1 MSDAHDPYAALR
13 HRDYRLLLSGT
24 VLAGLGSEVQATA
37 VGWEVFEKTGRN
49 DMIGYV
55 GLVQVLPVLLFSLPA
70 GQAADRYSRK
80 ALLVGALGL
89 LVLASLGL
97 AARSFFAESTIWLVY
112 PCLVLAGVGRAFSA
126 PARWSLVP
134 AVVPSQHLANA
145 VTWNS
150 SGWQIAFAAG
160 PSLGGLAIAYLGG
173 PPAAYLIAASCALVT
188 AGLIASLRPQAP
200 PRPIEGRSL
209 ASLLAGA
216 KFIWRTKLILAT
228 ITLDL
233 FAVLFGGAIALL
245 PAFSK
250 DVLRVGPVG
259 FGWLRAAPA
268 LGAISLA
275 VVLAHRPPLRRA
287 GRTLLW
293 AVGGFGAATIVFGL
307 SQNFVL
313 SFAMLAVTGALDNI
327 SVVVRGTLVQVL
339 TPDAM
344 RGRVSAVNAVFIDSS
359 NRLGDFESGMT
370 AQWFGRFAPPGAEP
384 RAFGPVASVV
394 FGGVCTIFVVLMVA
408 ARWPQVLRLGALQR
422 AGEDEAPAPAEL
434 PTDQPMR

>member
-1 MSDAHDPYAALR
+1 MSDTHDPYAALR
-13 HRDYRLLLSGT
+13 HRDYRLLLSGS
-24 VLAGLGSEVQATA
+24 VLAAIGGEVQATA

-49 DMIGYV
+49 DLIAYV
-55 GLVQVLPVLLFSLPA
+55 GLVQFVPVLLFSLPA

-80 ALLVGALGL
+80 LLLIGALA
-89 LVLASLGL
+89 LVAVASFGL
-97 AARSFFAESTIWLVY
+97 AARSFFAAEEVWLVY
-112 PCLVLAGVGRAFSA
+112 PCLLLAGVGRAFSA

-134 AVVPSQHLANA
+134 AVVPAHHLTNA

-150 SGWQIAFAAG
+150 SGWQVAFAAG

-173 PPAAYLIAASCALVT
+173 PASAYLIAGACALATV
-188 AGLIASLRPQAP
+188 GLISAIR
-200 PRPIEGRSL
+200 PRPTQRQAEGRSL

-228 ITLDL
+228 LTLDL

-245 PAFSK
+245 PAYSH
-250 DVLRVGPVG
+250 DILHVGPVG

-268 LGAISLA
+268 LGAIVMALL
-275 VVLAHRPPLRRA
+275 LAHRPPLRRA

-293 AVGGFGAATIVFGL
+293 AVAGFGVATIVFGL
-307 SQNFVL
+307 SRNFAL

-339 TPDAM
+339 TPDPM
-344 RGRVSAVNAVFIDSS
+344 RGRVSAVNAIFIDSS

-370 AQWFGRFAPPGAEP
+370 AEAFARWAPPDVRPQE
-384 RAFGPVASVV
+384 FGPTASVV
-394 FGGVCTIFVVLMVA
+394 FGGVGTLLVVLAVM
-408 ARWPQVLRLGALQR
+408 ARWPQVLRLGALHR
-422 AGEDEAPAPAEL
+422 AGEEEAPAPAEL
-434 PTDQPMR
+434 PTDQPIR

>member
-1 MSDAHDPYAALR
+1 MAEAHDPYAALR
-13 HRDYRLLLSGT
+13 HRDYRLLLAGT

-49 DMIGYV
+49 DLIGYV
-55 GLVQVLPVLLFSLPA
+55 GLVQFLPVLLFSLPA
-70 GQAADRYSRK
+70 GQAADRTSRK
-80 ALLVGALGL
+80 VLLGGALALLAV
-89 LVLASLGL
+89 ASLGL
-97 AARSFFAESTIWLVY
+97 AARSFFAEADVWLVY
-112 PCLVLAGVGRAFSA
+112 PCLGLAGVGRAFSA

-134 AVVPSQHLANA
+134 AVVPGQHLANA

-150 SGWQIAFAAG
+150 SGWQVAFAAG
-160 PSLGGLAIAYLGG
+160 PSLGGFAIAYLGG
-173 PPAAYLIAASCALVT
+173 PPTAYLIAAGCALVT
-188 AGLIASLRPQAP
+188 AALIAALRPRAR
-200 PRPIEGRSL
+200 PRSVESRSL

-216 KFIWRTKLILAT
+216 KFIGRTKLILAT

-245 PAFSK
+245 PAFCK
-250 DVLRVGPVG
+250 DILQVGPVG

-268 LGAISLA
+268 LGALSLA
-275 VVLAHRPPLRRA
+275 VVLAHRPPLRHA

-293 AVGGFGAATIVFGL
+293 AVAGFGAATIVFGL
-307 SQNFVL
+307 SRNFGL

-344 RGRVSAVNAVFIDSS
+344 RGRVSAVNAIFIDSS

-370 AQWFGRFAPPGAEP
+370 AQWFGRLAPPGVP
-384 RAFGPVASVV
+384 PQQFGPTTSVV
-394 FGGVCTIFVVLMVA
+394 FGGVCTILVVLGVMT
-408 ARWPQVLRLGALQR
+408 RWPQVLRLGALHR
-422 AGEDEAPAPAEL
+422 AGEESAPAPAEL
-434 PTDQPMR
+434 PTDQPIR

>member
-24 VLAGLGSEVQATA
+24 ILAGLGSEVQATA
-37 VGWEVFEKTGRN
+37 VNWEVFAKTGRN

-55 GLVQVLPVLLFSLPA
+55 GLVQVLPVLLLSLPA

-80 ALLVGALGL
+80 ALLVGSLLL
-89 LVLASLGL
+89 LVVTSLGL
-97 AARSFFAESTIWLVY
+97 AARSFFAESAIWLVY
-112 PCLVLAGVGRAFSA
+112 PCLALAGVGRAFSA

-134 AVVPSQHLANA
+134 AVVPMEHLANA

-150 SGWQIAFAAG
+150 SGWQVAFAAG
-160 PSLGGLAIAYLGG
+160 PALGGLALAYFGG
-173 PPAAYLIAASCALVT
+173 PAAAYLIAAACALVT
-188 AGLIASLRPQAP
+188 AGLIAALRPQAP
-200 PRPIEGRSL
+200 PRVVADRSL

-245 PAFSK
+245 PAYST
-250 DVLRVGPVG
+250 DILDIGPVG

-268 LGAISLA
+268 VGAIGMA

-307 SQNFVL
+307 SRDFVL
-313 SFAMLAVTGALDNI
+313 SFAMLAITGALDNI

-370 AQWFGRFAPPGAEP
+370 AQWFGRFAPSSIDP
-384 RAFGPVASVV
+384 RVFGPTASVV
-394 FGGVCTIFVVLMVA
+394 FGGVCTILVVLGVG
-408 ARWPQVLRLGALQR
+408 ARWPQVLRLGSLQR

-434 PTDQPMR
+434 PTDQPIR

>member
-1 MSDAHDPYAALR
+1 MAEAHDPYAALR
-13 HRDYRLLLSGT
+13 HRDYRFLLTGT

-37 VGWEVFEKTGRN
+37 IGWEVFEKTKRN
-49 DMIGYV
+49 DLIGYV
-55 GLVQVLPVLLFSLPA
+55 GLVQFIPVLLFSLPA

-80 ALLVGALGL
+80 LLLVGALGL
-89 LVLASLGL
+89 IAVASLGL
-97 AARSFFAESTIWLVY
+97 AARSFFAETEIWLVY
-112 PCLVLAGVGRAFSA
+112 PCLLVAGVGRAFSA
-126 PARWSLVP
+126 PARWSLLPALVP
-134 AVVPSQHLANA
+134 ARHLTTA

-150 SGWQIAFAAG
+150 SGWQVAFAAG
-160 PSLGGLAIAYLGG
+160 PSLGGFAIAYLGG
-173 PPAAYLIAASCALVT
+173 PPTAYLIAAGSALTT
-188 AGLIASLRPQAP
+188 ATLIACLRPKAP
-200 PRPIEGRSL
+200 PRPVESRSL

-216 KFIWRTKLILAT
+216 KFIWNTKLILAT

-250 DVLRVGPVG
+250 DILHVEAVG

-268 LGAISLA
+268 LGALALA
-275 VVLAHRPPLRRA
+275 VVLTYRPPLRHA

-293 AVGGFGAATIVFGL
+293 AVGGFGVATIVFGL
-307 SQNFVL
+307 SRNFGL
-313 SFAMLAVTGALDNI
+313 SFAMLAVSGGLDYI

-344 RGRVSAVNAVFIDSS
+344 RGRVSAVNAIFIESS

-370 AQWFGRFAPPGAEP
+370 AQLFGQAAPPGIPPEV
-384 RAFGPVASVV
+384 FGPTTSVV
-394 FGGVCTIFVVLMVA
+394 FGGVGTLLVVLGVM

-422 AGEDEAPAPAEL
+422 AGQEQAPPAEL
-434 PTDQPMR
+434 PTDQPIR

>member
-1 MSDAHDPYAALR
+1 MAETHDPYAALR
-13 HRDYRLLLSGT
+13 HRDYRLLLTGT

-55 GLVQVLPVLLFSLPA
+55 GLVQVIPVLLFSLPA

-80 ALLVGALGL
+80 ALLAGALTL
-89 LVLASLGL
+89 LVIASVGL
-97 AARSFFAESTIWLVY
+97 AARSFFAESAIWLVY
-112 PCLVLAGVGRAFSA
+112 PFLGLAGIARAFSA

-134 AVVPSQHLANA
+134 AVVPAEHLANA

-150 SGWQIAFAAG
+150 SGWQVAFAAG

-173 PPAAYLIAASCALVT
+173 PPTAYLIAAVCAAVT
-188 AGLIASLRPQAP
+188 AGLIIILRPQAP
-200 PRPIEGRSL
+200 PRPVEGRSL

-216 KFIWRTKLILAT
+216 KFIGRTKLILAT

-245 PAFSK
+245 PSFSK
-250 DVLRVGPVG
+250 DILGVGPVG
-259 FGWLRAAPA
+259 FGWLRASPA
-268 LGAISLA
+268 LGAIVTAL
-275 VVLAHRPPLRRA
+275 VLAHRPPLRRA

-293 AVGGFGAATIVFGL
+293 AVGGFGAATVVFGL
-307 SQNFVL
+307 SRDFFL
-313 SFAMLAVTGALDNI
+313 SFAMLALTGALDNI

-344 RGRVSAVNAVFIDSS
+344 RGRVSAVNAIFIESS

-370 AQWFGRFAPPGAEP
+370 AQWFGSLAPPNVRPEV
-384 RAFGPVASVV
+384 FGPTASVV
-394 FGGVCTIFVVLMVA
+394 LGGVCTLFVVMGVA
-408 ARWPQVLRLGALQR
+408 LHWPQVLRLGALHR
-422 AGEDEAPAPAEL
+422 AGEAEPPVPDEL
-434 PTDQPMR
+434 PTDQPIR